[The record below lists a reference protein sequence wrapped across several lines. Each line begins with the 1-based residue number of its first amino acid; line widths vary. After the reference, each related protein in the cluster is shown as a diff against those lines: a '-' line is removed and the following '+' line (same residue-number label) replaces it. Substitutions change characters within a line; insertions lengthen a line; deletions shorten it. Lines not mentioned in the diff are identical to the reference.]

1 MMLSNNTL
9 LGLLKGFKTGGAVD
23 SLVFDSNISKT
34 PKYTGF
40 TLPQYEDNE
49 LSRYIRTLLSVI
61 GKPALTERGL
71 KFPYQRYTLPIGKK
85 TYLTAERGLGLFG
98 QEFLP
103 DTNKRDL
110 RFTLSRNF

>member
-23 SLVFDSNISKT
+23 SLVFNSNNPKI

-40 TLPQYEDNE
+40 TLPQYNDNE
-49 LSRYIRTLLSVI
+49 LSRYIRTLLGIV
-61 GKPALTERGL
+61 GRPALTERGL
-71 KFPYQRYTLPIGKK
+71 KFPYQRYTLPIGEK
-85 TYLTAERGLGLFG
+85 TSLTAERGLGLFG
-98 QEFLP
+98 QEWLP

-110 RFTLSRNF
+110 RFTLSRSF

>member
-71 KFPYQRYTLPIGKK
+71 KFPYQRYTIPIGKK
-85 TYLTAERGLGLFG
+85 TSFTAERGLGLFG